1 MQISI
6 LQGTA
11 NGSAVY
17 VETQTP
23 TTNVNG
29 LVSVEIGAGTT
40 SDDFTSIDWA
50 NGPFFIKTETDPS
63 GGTNY
68 SITGTSQLMSVPY
81 ALYAKESGSS
91 IPGPAG
97 EDGEDGVGITS
108 TTDNNDGTFTLN
120 FSDGSSFTTADLT
133 GPQGATGATG
143 PQGPTGAPGNDGID
157 GQDGEDGVG
166 ITSTTDNNDGTFTL
180 NFSDGSSFTTTDL
193 TGSQGPQGPAG
204 ADGNGIA
211 STTDN
216 GDGTFTITYNDGT
229 TFTTSDLTGPQGVQ
243 GPQGNQGPV
252 GATGP
257 QGPAGADGNG
267 IASTTDNGDGTFT
280 ITYDDG
286 STFTTSD
293 LTGPQGATGATG
305 PQGPTGAPG
314 NDGQDGED
322 GVGITSATDNGDGTF
337 TLNFSD
343 GSSFTTADLTGPQ
356 GATGATGPTGP
367 QGPIGAPGNDGIDG
381 QDGED
386 GVGITSTTDNND
398 GTFTLNFS
406 DGSVFTTADL
416 TGPQGPA
423 GTVESLASGSILVG
437 DTGNAPTAVS
447 LSGDATLANSGDLT
461 ISDDAITTN
470 KLLDA
475 SVTDAKLDKTN
486 IPLSGFG
493 AAQTDIDLG
502 SNKILFAN
510 VYSSESDLPSA
521 SNYHGMFAH
530 VHGTGKA
537 YYAHA
542 GNWVEIAN
550 KDELNLAQVLAEN
563 NSANNEQIKN
573 LQDPIDAQD
582 AVTKT
587 YVDAIS
593 PSPGDNL
600 GDMLYWDGSS
610 WVSIEATQNEGATLQ
625 MIGGEPQWVG
635 GTPPPE
641 VPDAPT
647 ITSVTP
653 GDGQVDITFDA
664 PTNDGGST
672 ITTYTATSSPGN
684 ITGSISQAGSGTITV
699 TGLSNGTA
707 YTFTITATNAVGT
720 SSPSSASNS
729 VTPSS
734 TPQVG
739 DFRDGGVVFYVAPT
753 PTDLD
758 GDGTLDQGLVCAVDD
773 QSSNAEWGCYLTGI
787 SGADGTAI
795 GSGAANTS
803 DILADCLQPG
813 IAAELC
819 DDYSAGGYSDWFLP
833 SKDERNVSKQ
843 GNY

>member
-1 MQISI
+1 MMKSKVDKNRKISIKVISKQIITIFTVLLITIAFIPQYGIAQTPEKMSYQAVIRDSSNELVTNTQVGMQISI

-17 VETQTP
+17 AETQTP
-23 TTNVNG
+23 TTNING
-29 LVSVEIGAGTT
+29 LVSVEVGAGTT
-40 SDDFTSIDWA
+40 SGDFTNIDWSA
-50 NGPFFIKTETDPS
+50 GPYFIKTETDPT
-63 GGTNY
+63 GGSTY

-91 IPGPAG
+91 VPGPAG

-108 TTDNNDGTFTLN
+108 TNDNN
-120 FSDGSSFTTADLT
+120 
-133 GPQGATGATG
+133 
-143 PQGPTGAPGNDGID
+143 
-157 GQDGEDGVG
+157 
-166 ITSTTDNNDGTFTL
+166 
-180 NFSDGSSFTTTDL
+180 
-193 TGSQGPQGPAG
+193 
-204 ADGNGIA
+204 
-211 STTDN
+211 
-216 GDGTFTITYNDGT
+216 
-229 TFTTSDLTGPQGVQ
+229 
-243 GPQGNQGPV
+243 
-252 GATGP
+252 
-257 QGPAGADGNG
+257 
-267 IASTTDNGDGTFT
+267 
-280 ITYDDG
+280 
-286 STFTTSD
+286 
-293 LTGPQGATGATG
+293 
-305 PQGPTGAPG
+305 
-314 NDGQDGED
+314 
-322 GVGITSATDNGDGTF
+322 DGTF

-367 QGPIGAPGNDGIDG
+367 QGAIGAPGNDGLDGQDGEDGVGITSTTDNNDGTFTFNFSDGSVFITADLTGPQGATGATGSTGPQGPIGAPGNDGLDG

-550 KDELNLAQVLAEN
+550 KGELNLALVLTEN
-563 NSANNEQIKN
+563 NSANDQQIKD
-573 LQDPIDAQD
+573 LADPTEEQD
-582 AVTKT
+582 AVTKV
-587 YVDAIS
+587 YVDNVIA
-593 PSPGDNL
+593 
-600 GDMLYWDGSS
+600 
-610 WVSIEATQNEGATLQ
+610 QLQ
-625 MIGGEPQWVG
+625 SQIF
-635 GTPPPE
+635 T

-647 ITSVTP
+647 ITSVSA

-664 PTNDGGST
+664 PTDDGNST

-684 ITGSISQAGSGTITV
+684 ITGSISQAGSGTLTV
-699 TGLSNGTA
+699 TGLTNGTA
-707 YTFTITATNAVGT
+707 YTFTVTATNDVGT

-729 VTPSS
+729 VTLPL
-734 TPQVG
+734 QVG
-739 DFRDGGVVFYVAPT
+739 DYHDGGVVFYLAPT

-773 QSSNAEWGCYLTGI
+773 QSSSAEWGCYGTPI

-795 GSGAANTS
+795 GSGAANTT
-803 DILADCLQPG
+803 DILTNCSQSG

-819 DDYSAGGYSDWFLP
+819 DNYTGGGYSDWFLP
-833 SKDERNVSKQ
+833 SKDELNEMYQNKATIDATALANGGSGFAFAYYWSSTEDGTNYARTQYFNGGNQLGSSKFVT
-843 GNY
+843 NPVRAVRAF